1 MYKVQENE
9 SYMTLK
15 NSTNINPSLSE
26 SEIEE
31 LTSFKYL
38 LGDFGIQIASAIYK
52 GAQNDDAIMMLSGVP
67 MACVTGRLPVLINL
81 KLVEITDS
89 KYIITQKGSNFL
101 KCINEC

>member
-1 MYKVQENE
+1 MK
-9 SYMTLK
+9 T
-15 NSTNINPSLSE
+15 TNINPPLSNE
-26 SEIEE
+26 EIEE
-31 LTSFKYL
+31 LTSYKYL

-81 KLVEITDS
+81 KLVEIVDS
-89 KYIITQKGSNFL
+89 KYIISQKGRNFL

>member
-1 MYKVQENE
+1 MNLF
-9 SYMTLK
+9 MTLK
-15 NSTNINPSLSE
+15 NSANINPHLSNE
-26 SEIEE
+26 EIEE
-31 LTSFKYL
+31 LNSYKYL

-89 KYIITQKGSNFL
+89 KYMITQKGRNFL
-101 KCINEC
+101 KCVNECF